1 MPITGKGASVPYEKS
16 VKVVTQ
22 PIRLPGPAVGRVTG
36 NGPTPGNPAGGRAFP
51 KSRG

>member
-22 PIRLPGPAVGRVTG
+22 PIRLKGPAVGVAKG
-36 NGPTPGNPAGGRAFP
+36 NGAPP
-51 KSRG
+51 KTKG